1 VSHNGSFRLEEVF
14 SRALELPHEE
24 REAFL
29 RDACAG
35 DDALYG
41 QVVELLAA
49 DEDTGDF
56 LEDLAEDVR
65 SATALEIETAAR
77 PRLQLGPYQAE
88 EAIGR
93 GGMGVV
99 YRAVRVDG
107 GFEQQVALKL
117 LHLDMQTPEMRARFF
132 AERQLL
138 ARLEHR
144 NIARLLDGGVTDEGR
159 PFFVMELVSG
169 RPVTTFCR
177 DQQLSLDEVLRLFL
191 QVIDAV
197 SYLHRNLVVHRD
209 LKPSNLMVRD
219 DGTVKLLD
227 FGIAKLL
234 ADDSDL
240 AATMTGGRL
249 LTPQYAAPE
258 QFVGGTITTAT
269 DVYSLGALLYELV
282 AGRSVHAADPSTGGT
297 RPEVRTAPSEALR
310 RWREDGDGSASRW
323 ARIPHD
329 LDNICLKALRTEP
342 ERRYASAEQMGR
354 DIQHL
359 LDGRPVSASADT
371 FGYRLGKRLRRH
383 WRPLAVA
390 CGVLV
395 LSGMFLVR
403 ERGLRDRAELAAA
416 RAEAVSA
423 FLGDLFTSADPARAQ
438 GREVTVKD
446 VLERADEQLDDG
458 GGFRGGA
465 EVEAEVRLVLGRTY
479 LALGRVQEGTRQ
491 MEAALELAGGWT
503 SDSGAALAAAEALA
517 DAGRLEPDERVAVMR
532 RVAAVRA
539 ERLGEDHRMTLS
551 ARSGLA
557 AALLAQR
564 RFEEAEVLDRQVLDT
579 WTRVYGSDDPGTLKA
594 ANRLAAVLF
603 GTARYDEAS
612 DIYRR
617 SLEISRRVRG
627 DSHPETLRLTANLG
641 TTYAVLGRYA
651 EAEPLQREVVAEHLR
666 VLGDEHPRAG
676 MSMHNLGSLLRNR
689 GLFEEAEFWFR
700 RALQARDGTGPDGY
714 LYSQSFLADTLRDLG
729 RLDEAEALY
738 RETLRLQ
745 RSMLDPDHPDTFRTQ
760 AEMAELLRRR
770 GHLEEADRLAV
781 DALADQRRVRGEK
794 HLHAAETLLIVARI
808 RMEQQ
813 RFDDATARADEAV
826 AIRRGAFPN
835 RHPAVLAARLV
846 AAEVRCAA
854 GDSEAT
860 RPELEAVVGD
870 LVEVLGAD
878 HPTSEE
884 ARRLLGRL
892 DGRDGLPRVSAVDP
906 NA

>member
-1 VSHNGSFRLEEVF
+1 VSRDRAFRLEKIF
-14 SRALELPHEE
+14 CQALELPRDE

-29 RDACAG
+29 RDACVG
-35 DDALYG
+35 DDALFE
-41 QVVELLAA
+41 QVHELLAA
-49 DEDTGDF
+49 DEKTGDF

-169 RPVTTFCR
+169 RPVTTFCS
-177 DQQLSLDEVLRLFL
+177 DQQLSLDDVLRLFL

-234 ADDSDL
+234 ADESDM
-240 AATMTGGRL
+240 AATVTGGRL

-258 QFVGGTITTAT
+258 QFAGGTITTAT
-269 DVYSLGALLYELV
+269 DVYSLGAVLYELV
-282 AGRSVHAADPSTGGT
+282 AGRPVHAADPSTGAS
-297 RPEVRTAPSEALR
+297 RPEVRTAPSEDVR
-310 RWREDGDGSASRW
+310 RRREDSDGEASRW
-323 ARIPHD
+323 ARIPRD

-371 FGYRLGKRLRRH
+371 FGYRLSKRLRRH
-383 WRPLAVA
+383 WRPAAVA

-403 ERGLRDRAELAAA
+403 ERSLRDQAELAAA

-438 GREVTVKD
+438 GRDVTVRD
-446 VLERADEQLDDG
+446 VLGRADEQLDEG
-458 GGFRGGA
+458 AGFRGGA
-465 EVEAEVRLVLGRTY
+465 DVEAEVRLVLGRTY
-479 LALGRVQEGTRQ
+479 LALGRIQEGTRQ
-491 MEAALELAGGWT
+491 LEAALELAGGWE
-503 SDSGAALAAAEALA
+503 SDSRVALAAVEALA

-539 ERLGEDHRMTLS
+539 ERLGEDHRATLS
-551 ARSGLA
+551 ARGGLA
-557 AALLAQR
+557 SALLAQR
-564 RFEEAEVLDRQVLDT
+564 RFEEAEALDRQVLET
-579 WTRVYGSDDPGTLKA
+579 WTRVYGRDDPGTLKA
-594 ANRLAAVLF
+594 ANRLGAVLF
-603 GTARYDEAS
+603 GTARYDEAAG
-612 DIYRR
+612 IYRPT
-617 SLEISRRVRG
+617 LEISRRVRG
-627 DSHPETLRLTANLG
+627 DSHPETLRLIANLG
-641 TTYAVLGRYA
+641 TTYSVLGRYA
-651 EAEPLQREVVAEHLR
+651 EAEPLQREVVAEHVR

-676 MSMHNLGSLLRNR
+676 MSMHNLGSLMLHLGR
-689 GLFEEAEFWFR
+689 FDEAEMWFR
-700 RALQARDGTGPDGY
+700 RAVAARDAAGPAGY
-714 LYSQSFLADTLRDLG
+714 LFSQSHLADSLRNLG
-729 RLDEAEALY
+729 RFDEARALY
-738 RETLRLQ
+738 EETLRLQ
-745 RSMLDPDHPDTFRTQ
+745 RSMLDEDHPDTFRTQ
-760 AEMAELLRRR
+760 AGLAELLRRTGGLDEAEGLAR
-770 GHLEEADRLAV
+770 EALE
-781 DALADQRRVRGEK
+781 DQRRVRGEK
-794 HLHAAETLLIVARI
+794 HLNAADTLLILSRI
-808 RMEQQ
+808 QASRGM
-813 RFDDATARADEAV
+813 FDDARALADEAV
-826 AIRRGAFPN
+826 TIRRAVFPD
-835 RHPAVLAARLV
+835 RHPLVLAARLAV
-846 AAEVRCAA
+846 VDVRCAA
-854 GDSEAT
+854 GEAAPA
-860 RPELEAVVGD
+860 RPELEALADD
-870 LVEVLGAD
+870 LGEVLGAE
-878 HPTSEE
+878 HPTNEE
-884 ARRLLGRL
+884 ARRLLASC
-892 DGRDGLPRVSAVDP
+892 PSPQRVSVEND
-906 NA
+906 